1 MQDYFTHAKHVGDLT
16 RIFLAA
22 LEARHVKSR
31 PSLGA
36 TLRIGLRP
44 RQGPDRPRAT
54 G

>member
-31 PSLGA
+31 PSLGEK
-36 TLRIGLRP
+36 LRTVFSFQ
-44 RQGPDRPRAT
+44 QGPDRRPAT
-54 G
+54 A